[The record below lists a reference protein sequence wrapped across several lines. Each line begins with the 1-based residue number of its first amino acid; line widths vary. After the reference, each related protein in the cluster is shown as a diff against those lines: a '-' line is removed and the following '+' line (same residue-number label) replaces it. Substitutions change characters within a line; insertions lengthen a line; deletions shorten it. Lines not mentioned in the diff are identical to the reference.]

1 MLHATLNVELPPKSS
16 CSVPPPH
23 PSRLSG
29 PRLLASPPPVLPLV
43 ALAQGLARTSYI
55 ARHHHVGLWLHFR
68 GPLRWAPRL
77 CLNSPQLPAP
87 TCGTPVL
94 GLLLR
99 LLCGLRGP
107 SPWGHSIRRSTGAS
121 RSSSAPLRDARAAP
135 PQEGSRYTLGPI
147 GRPSLCCC
155 HLLRLLSLST
165 LSPPPNVPQKIST
178 LRPKKLPLPVRCRR
192 YSLIVFSV
200 CAASGSLALLGTIRL
215 FCDAKIIQ
223 RAELV
228 SKLRPNCLKTSLVGL
243 FFCQTL
249 YFRRE
254 LVTRS

>member
-1 MLHATLNVELPPKSS
+1 LNSEP
-16 CSVPPPH
+16 
-23 PSRLSG
+23 
-29 PRLLASPPPVLPLV
+29 PLV
-43 ALAQGLARTSYI
+43 TKIRESVNYFILFS
-55 ARHHHVGLWLHFR
+55 
-68 GPLRWAPRL
+68 
-77 CLNSPQLPAP
+77 
-87 TCGTPVL
+87 
-94 GLLLR
+94 
-99 LLCGLRGP
+99 GLRGP
-107 SPWGHSIRRSTGAS
+107 SPWGHSIRRSTAAS
-121 RSSSAPLRDARAAP
+121 P
-135 PQEGSRYTLGPI
+135 P
-147 GRPSLCCC
+147 
-155 HLLRLLSLST
+155 LLRFAARVQLPRRKGPGTHWAPSAALLSTTATCSACLST
-165 LSPPPNVPQKIST
+165 LSPSPNVPQKIST

-200 CAASGSLALLGTIRL
+200 CAAGGSLTLLGTIRL